1 MRKAMALFVVILML
15 SLFNMANAEKTNDV
29 QIDFQSGFGI
39 RILVYN
45 PNDYSIY
52 TLSLDKIDISGILVF
67 GVSPGVIGV
76 NEVSSH
82 SSTLIS
88 FLVFGF
94 GGMYVTAYLS
104 YVENGETVNKEVHCQ
119 ALVIG
124 SIVIILDQW

>member
-52 TLSLDKIDISGILVF
+52 TLSLDKIDISGMLVF

-76 NEVSSH
+76 NEVSPH

-88 FLVFGF
+88 LFGF